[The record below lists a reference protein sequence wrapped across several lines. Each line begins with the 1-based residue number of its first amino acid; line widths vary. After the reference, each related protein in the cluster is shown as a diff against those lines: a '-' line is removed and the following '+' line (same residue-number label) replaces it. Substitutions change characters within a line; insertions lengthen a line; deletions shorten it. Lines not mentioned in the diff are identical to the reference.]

1 MKNYILVC
9 TSHKAK
15 VCGGGCCSDK
25 GGDELLAKIQERIQ
39 SQGLSKFIEAK
50 ASACMSNCKQGISV
64 KVLPGREIIGRSNI
78 VKLEAILEEFKSL
91 KTA

>member
-25 GGDELLAKIQERIQ
+25 GGEELLAKIQERIQ
-39 SQGLSKFIEAK
+39 SQGLSEFIEAK
-50 ASACMSNCKQGISV
+50 SAACMSNCKQGISV
-64 KVLPGREIIGRSNI
+64 KTLPGREIMGRSNLS
-78 VKLEAILEEFKSL
+78 KLEGILEEMKSV